1 MKRLNAEIQD
11 SSSESFKNKKQ
22 KIKDYE
28 LMEKFSCSYFYID
41 KSLLIKRF
49 LEEKSKII
57 CVTGPSG
64 YGKSNN
70 LTMMKYFFEMN
81 YEDKDKKNNE
91 NRKLFEK
98 LNIAKEVKDGK
109 RYINLY
115 QGQYPVIYLDFYKV
129 DLKKAFQETLKNFKY
144 FIMKLYKRY
153 RKINRKF
160 TRI

>member
-1 MKRLNAEIQD
+1 M
-11 SSSESFKNKKQ
+11 
-22 KIKDYE
+22 
-28 LMEKFSCSYFYID
+28 
-41 KSLLIKRF
+41 LLP
-49 LEEKSKII
+49 
-57 CVTGPSG
+57 PSG

-153 RKINRKF
+153 RKIK
-160 TRI
+160 